1 MMHRMLPTVLMP
13 CLQAPGLRQ
22 ISVLH
27 DAEQQQL
34 LGSPRLQQDELT
46 GGPIIAPGSESNAA
60 VQEPL
65 ADIAGGKSGS
75 DAHIVNPYEQSRLG
89 DQARQVSGQQAIDQ
103 QQQQQQTQ
111 QEASG
116 NGQGGSDAGVEA
128 SKTKESEDE
137 YSEQQQSQQAGG
149 ACKQS

>member
-1 MMHRMLPTVLMP
+1 MVRTALQTVLMP

-34 LGSPRLQQDELT
+34 MGSPRLQQDELT

-89 DQARQVSGQQAIDQ
+89 DQARQVSGQQEQKQ
-103 QQQQQQTQ
+103 QQEQQTHQ
-111 QEASG
+111 QASG
-116 NGQGGSDAGVEA
+116 SGQGGGDAGVEA
-128 SKTKESEDE
+128 GKTKESEDE